1 MKSAYQ
7 HPMQPWPGLARYA
20 RTLTLP
26 KGGSELFLFDTGTK
40 GASEQPVLLLVHGL
54 GDEADTWRYLI
65 EPLSLK
71 YRVIAPDLPGFGRSG
86 KPHRPCTPALYVDT
100 ILDLI
105 NVLGVANMSLAGHS
119 LGGMIAHALTLA
131 YPNVVSRLTLI
142 DGCLSPLPQ
151 RVSLGML
158 TMLLPFLGKRY
169 YNSLRSNPRAAYDT
183 LRNYYANL
191 DGLPEQ
197 DRDFLY
203 QRVNERVWSDGQ
215 RDAYLSVMRYLP
227 FWMMGNARKLTAK
240 LGQSNVPTQVIWGE
254 NDIILTPDHAQ
265 ALVAQQPNAH
275 LHLIPN
281 AGHLPH
287 QERPQA
293 VLDVLTL

>member
-1 MKSAYQ
+1 MKSMYQ
-7 HPMQPWPGLARYA
+7 RPMQPWPSLARYT
-20 RTLTLP
+20 RMLKLP
-26 KGGSELFLFDTGTK
+26 KGGLELFLFDTGTTS
-40 GASEQPVLLLVHGL
+40 ASDLPVLLLVHGL
-54 GDEADTWRYLI
+54 GDEADTWRYII
-65 EPLSLK
+65 EPLSQK
-71 YRVIAPDLPGFGRSG
+71 YRVLAPDLPGFGRSD
-86 KPHRPCTPALYVDT
+86 KPHRPYTPAFYLDT
-100 ILDLI
+100 IMALI
-105 NVLGVANMSLAGHS
+105 DALAVTSVSLAGHS
-119 LGGMIAHALTLA
+119 LGGMLAHAIALSN
-131 YPNVVSRLTLI
+131 PNLVSRLTLI
-142 DGCLSPLPQ
+142 DGCLSPIRQ

-158 TMLLPFLGKRY
+158 TMSLPFFGKRY
-169 YNSLRSNPRAAYDT
+169 YNSLRLDPQAAYGT
-183 LRNYYANL
+183 LRSYYADL

-197 DRDFLY
+197 DREFLY
-203 QRVNERVWSDGQ
+203 QRVNERAWSGGQ

-227 FWMMGNARKLTAK
+227 SWMMGNARKLTAK
-240 LGQSNVPTQVIWGE
+240 LGQSNVPTHVIWGE